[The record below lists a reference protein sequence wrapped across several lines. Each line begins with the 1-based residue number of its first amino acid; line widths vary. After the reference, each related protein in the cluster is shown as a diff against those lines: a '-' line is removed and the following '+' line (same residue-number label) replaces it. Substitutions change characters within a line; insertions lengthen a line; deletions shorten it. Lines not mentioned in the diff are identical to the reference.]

1 MSHRGAIKLVLCP
14 ISLIWK
20 PGGMGRKTFLK
31 KRKPSKK
38 TSCAKCYIDL
48 STDLLVSN
56 IQAWQKHKPAV
67 VVITIKWSPGICFD
81 DLKSYLNN
89 GQYTQYTDQT
99 RMAVASIGWVAITI
113 K

>member
-31 KRKPSKK
+31 KTKPSKK

-67 VVITIKWSPGICFD
+67 VVITSSGHQASALMNNKHNTHNTQIK
-81 DLKSYLNN
+81 
-89 GQYTQYTDQT
+89 Q
-99 RMAVASIGWVAITI
+99 GWQ
-113 K
+113 